1 VQRGLF
7 VRCYNAAMSKDQ
19 ITDELFARL
28 IKLEEQRAEFLLE
41 NTRQR
46 LEILGMI
53 TRRDEKPADPPP
65 KSP

>member
-1 VQRGLF
+1 
-7 VRCYNAAMSKDQ
+7 MSKDQ

-53 TRRDEKPADPPP
+53 TRRNEKPADPPP

>member
-1 VQRGLF
+1 M
-7 VRCYNAAMSKDQ
+7 RCYNAAMSKDP

-28 IKLEEQRAEFLLE
+28 IKLEEQRAAFLLE

-53 TRRDEKPADPPP
+53 THRDEKPADPPP